1 MYKAQS
7 LRKHLA
13 ATVPDLKRTPDKLA
27 IVVKNGRVLCAGEAS
42 LSYEYAA
49 TLEIIVLDYAGS
61 PDAIMLPIL
70 VWLRTH
76 QPEYFQNPQL
86 REKAFRFQVDINDG
100 KTIDLAIELDLTE
113 RVIVT
118 PKDPANN
125 PAPGSYNV
133 QHAGEPLPEG
143 TLASA
148 ERWEFWLRD
157 EVLAAWDY
165 YPAEFEQAP
174 RLQA

>member
-49 TLEIIVLDYAGS
+49 TLEIMVLDYAGA

-70 VWLRTH
+70 VWMRTH
-76 QPEYFQNPQL
+76 QPEYFDNPQL

-125 PAPGSYNV
+125 PSPGRYNV
-133 QHAGEPLPEG
+133 QHAGEPPREGAMETPEAWTFELPDG
-143 TLASA
+143 TSVT
-148 ERWEFWLRD
+148 WQYDPVEFD
-157 EVLAAWDY
+157 H
-165 YPAEFEQAP
+165 AP
-174 RLQA
+174 RLSY

>member
-49 TLEIIVLDYAGS
+49 TLEIIVLDYAGA

-125 PAPGSYNV
+125 PAPGWYNV
-133 QHAGEPLPEG
+133 QHMAEPACVGGIETPESWTFDLPDG
-143 TLASA
+143 TS
-148 ERWEFWLRD
+148 
-157 EVLAAWDY
+157 VAWKYD
-165 YPAEFEQAP
+165 PAEFDHAP